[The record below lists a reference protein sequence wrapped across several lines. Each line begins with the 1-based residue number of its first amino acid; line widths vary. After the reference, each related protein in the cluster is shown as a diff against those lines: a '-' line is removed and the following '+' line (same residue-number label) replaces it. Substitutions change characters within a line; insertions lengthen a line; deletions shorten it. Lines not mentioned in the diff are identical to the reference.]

1 MNDVY
6 SELFQPPLRLPVQH
20 GQRHL
25 IVHIADINAFYAYD
39 GKLAHVD
46 VALVVGPHEHYVVV
60 VVTAQN
66 LGAAAQH
73 APDTVHHGVG
83 VVRNQQQRLFAVG
96 VVLLYHLPH
105 VLSVL
110 F

>member
-39 GKLAHVD
+39 G
-46 VALVVGPHEHYVVV
+46 
-60 VVTAQN
+60 N
-66 LGAAAQH
+66 L
-73 APDTVHHGVG
+73 PT
-83 VVRNQQQRLFAVG
+83 
-96 VVLLYHLPH
+96 
-105 VLSVL
+105 
-110 F
+110 